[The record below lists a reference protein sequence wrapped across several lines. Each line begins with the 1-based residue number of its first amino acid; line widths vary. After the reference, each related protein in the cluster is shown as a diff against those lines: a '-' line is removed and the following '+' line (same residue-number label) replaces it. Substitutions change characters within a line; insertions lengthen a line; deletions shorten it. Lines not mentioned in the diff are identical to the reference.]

1 VAYAITLC
9 SILGLFINMHMSEKL
24 LKIGVIDTL
33 KDLFMPAAYSFIM
46 ILVLFV
52 LSRAVKM
59 NSAEELLVLPI
70 TGITIYVVLN
80 YICNRKQ
87 FLEFKNAALG
97 VIKK

>member
-1 VAYAITLC
+1 
-9 SILGLFINMHMSEKL
+9 
-24 LKIGVIDTL
+24 
-33 KDLFMPAAYSFIM
+33 
-46 ILVLFV
+46 
-52 LSRAVKM
+52 M